1 MASRLPPAGAQINIG
16 DDDDPAVEAG
26 HKVQQHLQTA
36 TAMMNTVATARRQA
50 RRGGVRPEGDRPVA
64 EAGVDRA
71 DLTRQ
76 EHGADPARGQ
86 KRPPSPTP
94 EPGNDQAPALPNLR
108 LEADPG
114 QADADRDALADDIL
128 DQQGR
133 RDPRDAK
140 ERAQE
145 LGLTVIAGGPG
156 VDDAAAAGAQEA
168 AESADQAMLQA
179 QDDRDGATV
188 SHIGGSNP
196 GAGDGPLVRDGRG
209 DASAAARDDAP
220 EDREPL
226 LRGSGD
232 PLKTGSD
239 DPLNRHG
246 SPDAGPD
253 LDGPTLSPGG
263 PRR

>member
-1 MASRLPPAGAQINIG
+1 MASRLPPAGAHINIG

-36 TAMMNTVATARRQA
+36 TAIMNTVATARRQD
-50 RRGGVRPEGDRPVA
+50 RRGGVWPQGDRQKDNERVERA
-64 EAGVDRA
+64 E
-71 DLTRQ
+71 LTRH

-86 KRPPSPTP
+86 KRPPRPAP
-94 EPGNDQAPALPNLR
+94 EPGTDQAPALPDLR
-108 LEADPG
+108 AEADPG
-114 QADADRDALADDIL
+114 QADANRDALADDIL
-128 DQQGR
+128 DGQGQ
-133 RDPRDAK
+133 RDPRYAK

-145 LGLTVIAGGPG
+145 LGLTVIDGGPG
-156 VDDAAAAGAQEA
+156 VDDA

-196 GAGDGPLVRDGRG
+196 GAGDGPRVRDGRG
-209 DASAAARDDAP
+209 DASAAARDDVP

-232 PLKTGSD
+232 PLKTGLD
-239 DPLNRHG
+239 DPLDGHG
-246 SPDAGPD
+246 SPDEGLD